1 MNTAKQEK
9 LDLTA
14 TCANTESAES
24 EIETWKLH
32 CDSNGNGII
41 DNDEEAK
48 TVSVNTKANEFYCK
62 GTSKTMKEILLSKIS
77 EKDDLGRTE
86 MLKTSWSHLP
96 VRRFLGSFRLR
107 S

>member
-1 MNTAKQEK
+1 MNTEKQEK

-14 TCANTESAES
+14 TCANTKSAES
-24 EIETWKLH
+24 EIETWNLH

-62 GTSKTMKEILLSKIS
+62 GKANVIPDTILIKNS
-77 EKDDLGRTE
+77 EKDDLRRIE
-86 MLKTSWSHLP
+86 MLKTSWSNL
-96 VRRFLGSFRLR
+96 LM
-107 S
+107 